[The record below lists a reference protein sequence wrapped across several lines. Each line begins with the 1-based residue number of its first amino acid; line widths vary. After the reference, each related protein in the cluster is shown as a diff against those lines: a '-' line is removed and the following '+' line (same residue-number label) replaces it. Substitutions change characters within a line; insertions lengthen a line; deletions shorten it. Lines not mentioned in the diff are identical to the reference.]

1 MVHNLVSFK
10 FLCSNKLNRKKFFG
24 FIKTIHTLL
33 GMNFSIKGMIASL
46 QCARSC
52 SQSVNFAKLSPEW
65 GAKVWL
71 TDWATHSKEDFMG
84 DTIIITSLVTDF
96 ESHRTWEENHDFRS
110 GAAVVQCF
118 CTKISCIAFF
128 RTLNI

>member
-1 MVHNLVSFK
+1 
-10 FLCSNKLNRKKFFG
+10 
-24 FIKTIHTLL
+24 
-33 GMNFSIKGMIASL
+33 MIASL

-71 TDWATHSKEDFMG
+71 TDWVTHSKEDFMG

-96 ESHRTWEENHDFRS
+96 ESHRTWEENHDFLSPDRADMPHS
-110 GAAVVQCF
+110 GNF
-118 CTKISCIAFF
+118 DEFF
-128 RTLNI
+128 TTCLKFANA